1 MTILKH
7 VTIFLVAVLFLTLGS
22 GCDLGVNP
30 LLFDGTPVSAVFY
43 VNTTGT
49 SYSGSKTV
57 NLNDI
62 FDAVGN
68 RIDSIKVFNI
78 TLQVD
83 STEGT
88 PAGTTLTGTGTADD
102 VTIVTMTNADITS
115 LATEQSIFDPSFT
128 AFTLNSDGVD
138 ALATKITN
146 AFADRSVPHNVNF
159 EVSGSR
165 STSTGS
171 LKMKI
176 IVRVYTQVY
185 TTAS

>member
-7 VTIFLVAVLFLTLGS
+7 VTIFLAAALFLTLGS

-30 LLFDGTPVSAVFY
+30 LLFDGTPVEAVFH

-49 SYSGSKTV
+49 SYNGSKTID
-57 NLNDI
+57 LRSI
-62 FDAVGN
+62 FDKVGN
-68 RIDSIKVFNI
+68 KIDSVSVFNI
-78 TLQVD
+78 TIQVD
-83 STEGT
+83 STEDT
-88 PAGTTLTGTGTADD
+88 PAGTTLTGTGTADGT
-102 VTIVTMTNADITS
+102 TIVTMTNADITS
-115 LATEQSIFDPSFT
+115 LATEQSIFDPNFT
-128 AFTLNSDGVD
+128 AFTLNPDGVD

-146 AFADRSVPHNVNF
+146 AFADKSVPHNVNF